1 MERTVGRG
9 REKGEKP
16 EWLCWVWR
24 AGELIELSDSCGWVP
39 PFLGT
44 GSIAT
49 GGLWGEKQSASR
61 LGATAVGRDGESWR
75 LSVDL
80 RDFPRP
86 GCVYK
91 GGRAFVTEV
100 VDSGDGKGAV
110 ACGREGDGGV
120 ADPWVDEVGGVVG
133 REGVGDRGVDGIA
146 CGMSGGLPRKG
157 VAKCSL
163 TEAERCDGLCL
174 RSLLP
179 GVEWHGWDEGGIAVV
194 VACQQERECR
204 EAQEVACAEEGLPG
218 CPVVSRGVDLPLYL
232 GDVPVAFGA
241 FEPVGA

>member
-1 MERTVGRG
+1 M
-9 REKGEKP
+9 
-16 EWLCWVWR
+16 
-24 AGELIELSDSCGWVP
+24 
-39 PFLGT
+39 
-44 GSIAT
+44 
-49 GGLWGEKQSASR
+49 
-61 LGATAVGRDGESWR
+61 
-75 LSVDL
+75 
-80 RDFPRP
+80 
-86 GCVYK
+86 
-91 GGRAFVTEV
+91 TEV

-174 RSLLP
+174 RLF
-179 GVEWHGWDEGGIAVV
+179 GVACRNFVHTLDGTGRGGDEGGIAVV

-204 EAQEVACAEEGLPG
+204 EAQEMACAEEGLPG